1 MQFIADLHIHS
12 RYSRATSKEMGV
24 PGVAAMAK
32 KKGIALVAT
41 ADFTHPQYVDE
52 LKRDLKDEGNGLF
65 SYDGVRFILS
75 TELNLLYNHDKRLR
89 RIHQLVY
96 LPSFEAVAKLTEW
109 LDVYGKLAADGR
121 PTLSQLSSR
130 DLVARVLE
138 IEPRG
143 FVVPAHIW
151 TPWFSLFGSNSG
163 FDAVEECFGDMTGEV
178 FAVETG
184 LSSDPPMNWR
194 VSALD
199 RFALISNSDAHSP
212 NRLGREANVFDCELS
227 FDGLRAALAANDPKR
242 LLYTIEFYPEEGKYH
257 WDGHR
262 SCNVVSAPEQSLA
275 ASDICPACG
284 RRMTIGVLHRVLQLA
299 DRKADELPAGR
310 VPFKSAVPLEEII
323 AEAQGVGR
331 DTVGV
336 GKLYDSMVA
345 ALGSEFHILLD
356 APIAEIEKHSNDR
369 IALGIA
375 RMRAGEVE
383 KIPGYDG
390 EFGHIHVLPGTAV
403 QPTVARD
410 AAPGTQMGLFG

>member
-12 RYSRATSKEMGV
+12 RFSRATSKEMNV

-32 KKGIALVAT
+32 KKGIDLVGT
-41 ADFTHPQYVDE
+41 ADYTHPQYVEE

-65 SYDGVRFILS
+65 SHDGVHFILS
-75 TELNLLYNHDKRLR
+75 TELNLLYNYNNRLR
-89 RIHQLVY
+89 RIHQLVF
-96 LPSFEAVAKLTEW
+96 LPSLESAAKLTEW
-109 LDVYGKLAADGR
+109 LDVYGKLASDGR
-121 PTLSQLSSR
+121 PTLSHLTSH
-130 DLVARVLE
+130 DLLAKVLE

-163 FDAVEECFGDMTGEV
+163 FDAIEECFGDLTGEV

-184 LSSDPPMNWR
+184 LSSDPAMNWR

-199 RFALISNSDAHSP
+199 RFTLISNSDAHSP
-212 NRLGREANVFDCELS
+212 NRLGREANVFDTELS
-227 FDGLRAALAANDPKR
+227 FDGLKAALKANDPKK

-262 SCNVVSAPEQSLA
+262 ACNVACSPEQSLA
-275 ASDICPACG
+275 SSDLCPACG

-299 DRKADELPAGR
+299 DRKEDEVPKGR
-310 VPFKSAVPLEEII
+310 VPFRSVVPLEEVI

-331 DTVGV
+331 DTAGV
-336 GKLYDSMVA
+336 GRIYDALVA

-356 APIAEIEKHSNDR
+356 APVKEIEKHSNDR
-369 IALGIA
+369 IALGVE
-375 RMRAGEVE
+375 RMRSGEVT
-383 KIPGYDG
+383 KIAGYDG
-390 EFGHIHVLPGTAV
+390 EFGHIHVLPDTVA
-403 QPTVARD
+403 QPTMARD
-410 AAPGTQMGLFG
+410 AEPGTQMGLFG